1 MASTLKEAN
10 KNKPKY
16 KIFNNLGLWAQLGV
30 LLSAHRIGSS
40 LIPYFDVLGI
50 VNLTHHKSAQGHNWF
65 MVKLLVVMIFKEL
78 SFLGL
83 RDKAYIQHVL

>member
-1 MASTLKEAN
+1 MASTLTEAN
-10 KNKPKY
+10 KNKPKC
-16 KIFNNLGLWAQLGV
+16 KIFYNLGLSAQLDV
-30 LLSAHRIGSS
+30 LLSLHRIASS

-50 VNLTHHKSAQGHNWF
+50 VNLIHHKSAQGHNWF
-65 MVKLLVVMIFKEL
+65 MVKPLVVLIFKEL